1 MPKISVFEMWRA
13 QQLHAEWC
21 RLFYIAK
28 SYSHTIWYLYE
39 IFTHDIYIYMY
50 VSIIDVLCFLEDL
63 YIRRCPIRGVP
74 CPGKPQ
80 VSRCCAK
87 SLNDVGSSLWC
98 WPYDVGRFLCQRGVS
113 KKLRAKNVCWFFRGF
128 RVFFELF
135 REPNKKL
142 KRTVDKD
149 YWQATSKKKM
159 CHETSWN
166 REDFV
171 KLG

>member
-1 MPKISVFEMWRA
+1 MIF
-13 QQLHAEWC
+13 
-21 RLFYIAK
+21 
-28 SYSHTIWYLYE
+28 IWDIYTRY
-39 IFTHDIYIYMY
+39 IYIYMY

-149 YWQATSKKKM
+149 YWQATSKKKNV
-159 CHETSWN
+159 SWN
-166 REDFV
+166 IMKSWRLCETRIRVEATWPVDPFPIR
-171 KLG
+171 